1 MLRFLADLEIP
12 IADKLIPNVWAF
24 LAQLIAFIVMV
35 IIVIKF
41 AYKPVH
47 NYIVKREEYERKHLD
62 DISKNQQ
69 QTEND
74 KKASQEILAKAN
86 QEAISL
92 VTAAKKEAEE
102 EKKKALSALDEEMLR
117 KRAEQEEILKRDHD
131 KMLASAKDEIVE
143 IAMTASKAILEK
155 NVDNEDNRK
164 IVYDV
169 IKSLGEKDGNDR
181 K

>member
-35 IIVIKF
+35 IIVIKL

-62 DISKNQQ
+62 DIFKNQQ

-102 EKKKALSALDEEMLR
+102 EKKKALSALNEEMLR

-143 IAMTASKAILEK
+143 IAMMASKAILEK

-164 IVYDV
+164 IVDDV